1 LFWEDEMNA
10 SQRSA
15 VIGRRTILKAAAAAA
30 ALQVTSPFI
39 IRALGD
45 TPVRIGMVDP
55 VTGVYAAVAQG
66 ELEGAKLATDQLNKK
81 GGILGRPVA
90 LLIEDSAN
98 DVGVG
103 VQKTRKLIERDQV
116 SFIIG
121 DVNSGIALAMTQVT
135 SEKKVLHIVS
145 GGHTDPITGSS
156 CSWNVFRVCNTT
168 AMDANAIASTI
179 ISKLGKKWYFLTP
192 DYAYGHSV
200 QASFEKVLKAQGG
213 SSAGSLIPIGTADYS
228 AYLIQAKAYA
238 PQVVINVM
246 GGGDQ
251 VNSLKQF
258 VQFGLD
264 KQMAVAGTLCELESL
279 RAMPDEARVGWW
291 TMEWWWD
298 QPDTPHVK
306 EFNDDIKQR
315 TGRAATARN
324 WFGYASVHTAA
335 LIANQEKTLDPV
347 QLAHALSGFKL
358 PPEIALQPGAP
369 QYRAED
375 HELMSTVFV
384 GEAHPPKGDPDK
396 LFTVRELVPG
406 EKVAGSPEDTGC
418 KLKWPA

>member
-1 LFWEDEMNA
+1 
-10 SQRSA
+10 
-15 VIGRRTILKAAAAAA
+15 
-30 ALQVTSPFI
+30 
-39 IRALGD
+39 
-45 TPVRIGMVDP
+45 
-55 VTGVYAAVAQG
+55 
-66 ELEGAKLATDQLNKK
+66 
-81 GGILGRPVA
+81 
-90 LLIEDSAN
+90 
-98 DVGVG
+98 
-103 VQKTRKLIERDQV
+103 
-116 SFIIG
+116 
-121 DVNSGIALAMTQVT
+121 MTQVT

-298 QPDTPHVK
+298 QPKLPAVK
-306 EFNDDIKQR
+306 AFDDAMRSR
-315 TGRAATARN
+315 TGKAASARS
-324 WFGYASVHTAA
+324 WFGYAAVRVLAQV
-335 LIANQEKTLDPV
+335 ANQEKSLDAVMLARALQDYTLPADIALDPNRV
-347 QLAHALSGFKL
+347 FF
-358 PPEIALQPGAP
+358 
-369 QYRAED
+369 RDRD
-375 HELMSTVFV
+375 HELMSTILV
-384 GEAHPPKGDPDK
+384 GEVHPPRADPFDV
-396 LFTVRELVPG
+396 FTAQAAVQG
-406 EKVAGSPEDTGC
+406 EQAAGPLEAGACQLAFPS
-418 KLKWPA
+418 

>member
-1 LFWEDEMNA
+1 MNA

-15 VIGRRTILKAAAAAA
+15 VMGRRTILKAGAAVA
-30 ALQVTSPFI
+30 ALPVASPFI
-39 IRALGD
+39 IRARGD

-66 ELEGAKLATDQLNKK
+66 EVEGAKLAADQLNTK

-98 DVGVG
+98 DVAI
-103 VQKTRKLIERDQV
+103 RSR
-116 SFIIG
+116 
-121 DVNSGIALAMTQVT
+121 
-135 SEKKVLHIVS
+135 
-145 GGHTDPITGSS
+145 GSS
-156 CSWNVFRVCNTT
+156 CSWNVYRVCTTT

-179 ISKLGKKWYFLTP
+179 IGKLGKKWYFLTP

-200 QASFEKVLKAQGG
+200 QASFEKVLKAHGG
-213 SSAGSLIPIGTADYS
+213 TSTGSLIPIGTADYS

-279 RAMPDEARVGWW
+279 RAMPDEARIGWW

-298 QPDTPHVK
+298 QSGTPHVK
-306 EFNDDIKQR
+306 EFNDAIRQR
-315 TGRAATARN
+315 TGRSATARN
-324 WFGYASVHTAA
+324 RFGYVSVHTAA
-335 LIANQEKTLDPV
+335 LIANQERTLDPV

-358 PPEIALQPGAP
+358 PPEIALQPGAAE
-369 QYRAED
+369 YRAED

-384 GEAHPPKGDPDK
+384 GEAHSPKGDPDN

-406 EKVAGSPEDTGC
+406 ARVAGSPEDTGC
-418 KLKWPA
+418 KLRWPA